1 MTKQTTKVTVPPPPA
16 HLDKA
21 AAALW
26 KKLATSLARRGVLS
40 DSTGPL
46 LAAYCSDAAL
56 VAVYGAALKR
66 EGAIVTTDG
75 VSKPHPLARP
85 YAQATARMLSF
96 ARRLRLLDQP
106 QAPPGPKSAYDALG
120 LFD

>member
-1 MTKQTTKVTVPPPPA
+1 MTKRATRAAVPPPPA

-21 AAALW
+21 ATALW
-26 KKLATSLARRGVLS
+26 KKLAPSLARRGVLT

-46 LAAYCSDAAL
+46 LGAYCSDAAL
-56 VAVYGAALKR
+56 VAVYGSALKR

-85 YAQATARMLSF
+85 YAMATARMLSF

-106 QAPPGPKSAYDALG
+106 QAAPGPKSAYDALG
-120 LFD
+120 LLD